1 MQLNTVQELP
11 LHAGSGHTMF
21 LLERK
26 GNSDTDSGPSEE
38 FTVLGVTNNGE
49 PHNAECMQHCASA
62 FPCEG
67 WACPRSHDLA
77 LHGTCDHLC
86 RGLDAEAQLNVSCHR
101 VPLPPLQHMQS
112 GTL

>member
-1 MQLNTVQELP
+1 
-11 LHAGSGHTMF
+11 MF

-67 WACPRSHDLA
+67 WHVLA
-77 LHGTCDHLC
+77 PMIWRCIAHVITYVVAWMLRH
-86 RGLDAEAQLNVSCHR
+86 N
-101 VPLPPLQHMQS
+101 
-112 GTL
+112 